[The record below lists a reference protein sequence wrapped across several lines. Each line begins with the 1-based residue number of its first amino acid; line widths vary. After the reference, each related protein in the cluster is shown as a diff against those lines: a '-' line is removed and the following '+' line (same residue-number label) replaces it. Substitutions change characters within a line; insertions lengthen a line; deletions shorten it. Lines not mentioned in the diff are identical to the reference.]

1 MNKVN
6 KIMHIKLYCNYKV
19 NDLLYKAYFKRF
31 AYKEINNIPDL
42 KYPQFNDDIGV
53 YFFTC

>member
-6 KIMHIKLYCNYKV
+6 KIIHIKLYCNYKV